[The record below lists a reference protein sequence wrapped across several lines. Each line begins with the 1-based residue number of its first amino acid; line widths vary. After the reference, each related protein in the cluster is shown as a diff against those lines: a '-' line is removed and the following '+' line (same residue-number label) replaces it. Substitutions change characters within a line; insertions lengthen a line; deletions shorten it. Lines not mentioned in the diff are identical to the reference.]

1 VTEKKRRTGNGLAV
15 IFLATALLAIA
26 GIAFHFGSSL
36 SAAKASGSHAVGSQV
51 ADREALAAKSLSVP
65 LVFEPNQGQTAAP
78 VKFVA
83 HGAGYGLFLTSDEAV
98 LALQGAAIKNQHSA
112 FSSQSSAPS
121 SQRAP
126 GSVIRMRLE
135 GANSSARVS
144 GSAPLP
150 GRTSYI
156 IGNNPA
162 KWHRDVPQF
171 GGVEYASVYRGVDL
185 VYYGNQGQLE
195 YDFRVAP
202 GADPNQIA
210 LNFQGASARIIKD
223 DSEGGSGDLVLTT
236 ASGEVRFHAPR
247 VYQPATT
254 ASGESAGSGETEV
267 QGSFRQ
273 LANNKIGFA
282 IGDYDHSR
290 ELVIDPTLSY
300 STFLGGT
307 AGIEGPSGLAIPG
320 QLIPWNVISVAV
332 DPALNI
338 YLAGSTTSTNFTIKT
353 GTDVTAGAQ
362 NIFISK
368 IYPLSTGSAQLIYSI
383 ILGGTDTTEVDTL
396 AGIVVDQHENIYV
409 AGSTYSATLNSA
421 TFPTNGTNAPFQAAP
436 VVAGTHGFLSA
447 FTVSSSGSTPYTLAY
462 STYLSGNGTDIV
474 TGLAVD
480 LNQNAYVTGN
490 TTSSNPATS
499 VNGFPANPNG
509 YQLVSNSPGN
519 PQFFASKISTT
530 AGSTGALSM
539 LYSTY
544 FGGAFPSAATNVAI
558 IANGGGA
565 AVDLG
570 NNMYITGT
578 TNMVYAVPTESGLA
592 PFPLLNAQQTC
603 LNQPGGTSCT
613 PQNAT
618 SVTDGFVAKIDPSLD
633 GSQSLVYSTYIGGS
647 GTDTGLGIA
656 VDTAG
661 NAWVAGST
669 NSSDWNSTLTQVFQP
684 AYAGSASTSNGYVA
698 ELVNSNGLSFPL
710 NYFTY
715 LGGTGPDSALAIQVD
730 SVDGVHVAGYTES
743 PNFPSL
749 NPLPV
754 PGGNCAGASPSVP
767 YAFVTLIETSLPGQA
782 AGDYSTCLGG
792 SGLTQG
798 TGIAIDNLAASYVA
812 GTTQAANYPLMNPY
826 QQQLN
831 GSQNAFVSRLG
842 GQSTLQMTAT
852 ASPSPVNAGQQA
864 TFTFN
869 ITNTSGDN
877 ATNVTFIAT
886 IPSTGLLTTSQALV
900 AGGLGTCNPVQ
911 GTTILC
917 VIPTLAAGASAQVEV
932 EVTANATTF
941 PPVIQMTVYGV
952 ASANGNSLPVSQS
965 ATVQV
970 VDFTVSCST
979 TTPEISA
986 GDTAAIQVVF
996 QPAPTNDGFPY
1007 IATITPSDTIS
1018 PSMVTS
1024 PTPTF
1029 NPINVPMTGQTSGS
1043 TTLSI
1048 GTVARPVNS
1057 GSLLR
1062 RGSFYASFY
1071 ATWLPIG
1078 GVSLIGLGIGAGRK
1092 RRRWLMGAVLGLVAG
1107 VILLLPSCGSNS
1119 NVATSTGGTLA
1130 GTYIITIEGSAG
1142 TGSSHSC
1149 PVTLTVN

>member
-1 VTEKKRRTGNGLAV
+1 MRSSVTEKKRRTGNGQTV
-15 IFLATALLAIA
+15 IFLATALLAVA
-26 GIAFHFGSSL
+26 GIALHFGSSI
-36 SAAKASGSHAVGSQV
+36 STAKAGGSQAGGSLV
-51 ADREALAAKSLSVP
+51 ADRQALAAKSLSLP

-83 HGAGYGLFLTSDEAV
+83 HGAGYGLFLTADEAV
-98 LALQGAAIKNQHSA
+98 LALQGAGISTQHSA
-112 FSSQSSAPS
+112 FSSQ
-121 SQRAP
+121 RASN
-126 GSVIRMRLE
+126 SVIRMRLA
-135 GANSSARVS
+135 GANASASIS
-144 GSAPLP
+144 GASPLP
-150 GRTSYI
+150 GSTSYF

-171 GGVEYASVYRGVDL
+171 GRVEYAGVYRGVDL

-210 LNFQGASARIIKD
+210 LSFQGAAPRILKG
-223 DSEGGSGDLVLTT
+223 ESGDLVLTT

-247 VYQPATT
+247 VYQPA
-254 ASGESAGSGETEV
+254 AAAAGESAGSGETEV

-273 LANNKIGFA
+273 LAGNKIGFA

-290 ELVIDPTLSY
+290 ELVIDPTLNY
-300 STFLGGT
+300 STYLGGT
-307 AGIEGPSGLAIPG
+307 AGIEGPNGLASPG
-320 QLIPWNVISVAV
+320 NVISVAA
-332 DPALNI
+332 DAALNI
-338 YLAGSTTSTNFTIKT
+338 YLAGSTTSTNFPITT
-353 GTDVTAGAQ
+353 GNNVTPAAQ

-368 IYPLSTGSAQLIYSI
+368 IYPLTTGSAQLVYSI

-396 AGIVVDQHENIYV
+396 AGIVVDLNNNIYV
-409 AGSTYSATLNSA
+409 AGSTNSA
-421 TFPTNGTNAPFQAAP
+421 TFPTNGTNAPFQATP
-436 VVAGTHGFLSA
+436 LVAGTHGFLSA
-447 FTVSSSGSTPYTLAY
+447 FTIAGTPPAYALAY
-462 STYLSGNGTDIV
+462 STYLSGDGTDIV

-490 TTSSNPATS
+490 TTSTVGSS
-499 VNGFPANPNG
+499 NGFPANPNG
-509 YQLVSNSPGN
+509 YQLVSNSPGS

-544 FGGAFPSAATNVAI
+544 FGGAFPTAATLVPI

-565 AVDLG
+565 AVDVG

-578 TNMVYAVPTESGLA
+578 TNMVYGVPANSGLA

-603 LNQPGGTSCT
+603 LNEAGQTSCT
-613 PQNAT
+613 NQNAT
-618 SVTDGFVAKIDPSLD
+618 SVTDGFVAKFNPSLD

-647 GTDTGLGIA
+647 GTDSGNAIG
-656 VDTAG
+656 VDTSG
-661 NAWVAGST
+661 NAFVAGAT
-669 NSSDWNSTLTQVFQP
+669 NSTDWNFTLGTGFQP
-684 AYAGSASTSNGYVA
+684 AYAGTQPNSNAYVV
-698 ELVNSNGLSFPL
+698 ELVNSNGLSFPI
-710 NYFTY
+710 NYFSY
-715 LGGTGPDSALAIQVD
+715 LGGTGPDNALGIQVD

-749 NPLPV
+749 NPLTV
-754 PGGNCAGASPSVP
+754 PGGNCTGASTSLP
-767 YAFVTLIETSLPGQA
+767 YAFVTLIQTSLPGQA
-782 AGDYSTCLGG
+782 AGDYSTCIGG
-792 SGLTQG
+792 SQFTQG
-798 TGIAIDNLAASYVA
+798 TGVAIDNFAATYVA
-812 GTTQAANYPLMNPY
+812 GTTQAANYPLANPY
-826 QQQLN
+826 QPQLN
-831 GSQNAFVSRLG
+831 SSQNAFVSRLA
-842 GQSTLQMTAT
+842 GQSTLTMPVTVT
-852 ASPSPVNAGQQA
+852 PSPVNAGQQA
-864 TFTFN
+864 TFTFT
-869 ITNTSGDN
+869 ITNSATGDN
-877 ATNVTFIAT
+877 ANNVTFIAT
-886 IPSTGLLTTSQALV
+886 VPSTGLLNTPQALV
-900 AGGLGTCNPVQ
+900 AGGLGTCNQVV

-917 VIPTLAAGASAQVEV
+917 TIPTLAAGASAQVEV
-932 EVTANATTF
+932 NVTANATTF
-941 PPVIQMTVYGV
+941 PPVTSLTVSATAG
-952 ASANGNSLPVSQS
+952 ANGNTNQISNS
-965 ATVQV
+965 AKVQV
-970 VDFTVSCST
+970 VDFTIGCST
-979 TTPEISA
+979 TTPIISA

-996 QPAPTNDGFPY
+996 APAAQNGSAGY

-1029 NPINVPMTGQTSGS
+1029 NPINVPMAGQTSGS

-1062 RGSFYASFY
+1062 RGTFNASFYAS
-1071 ATWLPIG
+1071 WLPIA

-1092 RRRWLMGAVLGLVAG
+1092 RRRWFMGAMLGLVAG

-1130 GTYIITIEGSAG
+1130 GTYIITIVGSAG

-1149 PVTLTVN
+1149 QVNLTVN

>member
-1 VTEKKRRTGNGLAV
+1 MRSLVTEKRTGSGLAV
-15 IFLATALLAIA
+15 IFLAAAVLAAA
-26 GIAFHFGSSL
+26 GMVFHFGSSL
-36 SAAKASGSHAVGSQV
+36 PTAAASGTQARGSQV
-51 ADREALAAKSLSVP
+51 ANQQALAAKSLSLP

-98 LALQGAAIKNQHSA
+98 LALQGAGAKA
-112 FSSQSSAPS
+112 R
-121 SQRAP
+121 RAA
-126 GSVIRMRLE
+126 GSVIRMRLI
-135 GANSSARVS
+135 GANASARVS
-144 GSAPLP
+144 GGAPMP
-150 GRTSYI
+150 GRTSYF

-171 GGVEYASVYRGVDL
+171 GRVEYASVYRGVDL

-202 GADPNQIA
+202 GADPGQIA
-210 LNFQGASARIIKD
+210 LNFQGATPHILD
-223 DSEGGSGDLVLTT
+223 GESGDLVLTT
-236 ASGEVRFHAPR
+236 GSGEVRFHAPR
-247 VYQPATT
+247 IYQPATT
-254 ASGESAGSGETEV
+254 AAGRSAGSGETEV
-267 QGSFRQ
+267 KGSFRQ
-273 LANNKIGFA
+273 LADNKIGFA

-307 AGIEGPSGLAIPG
+307 AGIEGPSGLASPG
-320 QLIPWNVISVAV
+320 NVISVAA
-332 DPALNI
+332 DAALNI
-338 YLAGSTTSTNFTIKT
+338 YLAGSTTSTNFPVTSGNDVPT
-353 GTDVTAGAQ
+353 GEQ

-368 IYPLSTGSAQLIYSI
+368 IYPLGTGSAQLVYSI
-383 ILGGTDTTEVDTL
+383 ILGGTDTNEIDTL
-396 AGIVVDQHENIYV
+396 AGIAVDQSENIYV
-409 AGSTYSATLNSA
+409 AGSTNSG
-421 TFPTNGTNAPFQAAP
+421 TFNTSGTNTAFQATPYGPSCVAP
-436 VVAGTHGFLSA
+436 ACGTHGFLSA

-462 STYLSGNGTDIV
+462 STYLSGDGTDTV

-490 TTSSNPATS
+490 TTSTVGSS
-499 VNGFPANPNG
+499 NGFPANPNG

-519 PQFFASKISTT
+519 LQFFASKISTT
-530 AGSTGALSM
+530 TSGALSM

-544 FGGAFPSAATNVAI
+544 FGGAYPTAATLVPI

-565 AVDLG
+565 AVDVG

-578 TNMVYAVPTESGLA
+578 TNMVYAVPTNSGLA

-603 LNQPGGTSCT
+603 LNQAGGTSCT
-613 PQNAT
+613 SQNAT
-618 SVTDGFVAKIDPSLD
+618 SVTDGFVAKFNPSLD

-647 GTDTGLGIA
+647 GTDTGNAIA
-656 VDTAG
+656 VDTSG
-661 NAWVAGST
+661 NAFVAGST
-669 NSSDWNSTLTQVFQP
+669 NSSDWNFTLGTGFQP
-684 AYAGSASTSNGYVA
+684 TYAGIGSASNAYVV
-698 ELVNSNGLSFPL
+698 ELVNSNGLSFPI

-715 LGGTGPDSALAIQVD
+715 LGGSGPDTALGIQVD

-743 PNFPSL
+743 PNFPTL
-749 NPLPV
+749 NPV
-754 PGGNCAGASPSVP
+754 AGASCSGASSAVP
-767 YAFVTLIETSLPGQA
+767 YAFAALIETSLPNQG

-792 SGLTQG
+792 SGVTQG
-798 TGIAIDNLAASYVA
+798 TGVAIDNLAASYVA
-812 GTTQAANYPLMNPY
+812 GTTQAANYPLVNPY
-826 QQQLN
+826 QPQLN
-831 GSQNAFVSRLG
+831 GTQNAFVSRLA
-842 GQSTLQMTAT
+842 GQSTLTMTVAAT
-852 ASPSPVNAGQQA
+852 PSPVNAGQQA
-864 TFTFN
+864 TFTFT
-869 ITNTSGDN
+869 ITNSAGGDN
-877 ATNVTFIAT
+877 ANDVTFIAT
-886 IPSTGLLTTSQALV
+886 VPSTGLLNTPQALV
-900 AGGLGTCNPVQ
+900 AGGLGTCNQVV

-917 VIPTLAAGASAQVEV
+917 TIPTLAAGASASVEV
-932 EVTANATTF
+932 EVTANATTY
-941 PPVIQMTVYGV
+941 PPVPSMTVSG
-952 ASANGNSLPVSQS
+952 AAGANGNTLQVSKA

-979 TTPEISA
+979 TTPIISA

-996 QPAPTNDGFPY
+996 APAAEDGSLGY

-1092 RRRWLMGAVLGLVAG
+1092 RRRWLLGAVLGLVAG

-1149 PVTLTVN
+1149 QLNLTVN

>member
-1 VTEKKRRTGNGLAV
+1 VRSLVTEKKRRTGNGLAI
-15 IFLATALLAIA
+15 IFLATALLAVA
-26 GIAFHFGSSL
+26 GIALHCGSSL
-36 SAAKASGSHAVGSQV
+36 SAAKASDPQSSGSQV
-51 ADREALAAKSLSVP
+51 ADREALAAKSLSLP

-98 LALQGAAIKNQHSA
+98 LALQGTGNSTQHSA
-112 FSSQSSAPS
+112 VSGQSSDFG
-121 SQRAP
+121 SQRSA
-126 GSVIRMRLE
+126 GSVIRMRLA

-144 GSAPLP
+144 GGAPLP

-162 KWHRDVPQF
+162 KWHRDVPQY
-171 GGVEYASVYRGVDL
+171 GRVEYAGVYRGVDL

-210 LNFQGASARIIKD
+210 LNFQGASARIIEGN
-223 DSEGGSGDLVLTT
+223 SEGDSGDLVLTT

-247 VYQPATT
+247 IYQPATT

-267 QGSFRQ
+267 AGSFRR
-273 LANNKIGFA
+273 LADNKIGFA

-290 ELVIDPTLSY
+290 ELVIDPTLTY

-307 AGIEGPSGLAIPG
+307 AGIEGPSGLASPG
-320 QLIPWNVISVAV
+320 NVISVAA
-332 DPALNI
+332 DAALNI
-338 YLAGSTTSTNFTIKT
+338 YLAGSTTSTNFPVTT
-353 GTDVTAGAQ
+353 GNNVTPGAQ

-368 IYPLSTGSAQLIYSI
+368 IYPLGTGSAQIVYSI
-383 ILGGTDTTEVDTL
+383 ILGGTDTNEVDTL
-396 AGIVVDQHENIYV
+396 AGIVVDLNDNIYV
-409 AGSTYSATLNSA
+409 AGSTSSA
-421 TFPTNGTNAPFQAAP
+421 TFPTNGTNAPFQAGP
-436 VVAGTHGFLSA
+436 PLVAGTHGFLSA
-447 FTVSSSGSTPYTLAY
+447 FTISGTPPAYTLAY
-462 STYLSGNGTDIV
+462 STYLSGDGTDIV

-490 TTSSNPATS
+490 TTSQIGSS
-499 VNGFPANPNG
+499 NGFPANPNG
-509 YQLVSNSPGN
+509 YQTSSNSPGN

-530 AGSTGALSM
+530 VTGSGSTSM
-539 LYSTY
+539 IYSTY
-544 FGGAFPSAATNVAI
+544 FGGGYPSAPVPPI
-558 IANGGGA
+558 PGGIANGGGV

-570 NNMYITGT
+570 GNMYITGT
-578 TNMVYAVPTESGLA
+578 TNMQSQVPAGLGLQ
-592 PFPLLNAQQTC
+592 PFPLLNEQQSC
-603 LNQPGGTSCT
+603 LNQLSATSCSAQT
-613 PQNAT
+613 PT
-618 SVTDGFVAKIDPSLD
+618 IVTDGFVAKINPNLD
-633 GSQSLVYSTYIGGS
+633 GSQSLVYSTYIGGT
-647 GTDTGLGIA
+647 GTDTGNAIA
-656 VDTAG
+656 VDSSG
-661 NAWVAGST
+661 NAFVAGST
-669 NSSDWNSTLTQVFQP
+669 NSTAWNTTLTSVFQP
-684 AYAGSASTSNGYVA
+684 NYAGSASNSNAYVV
-698 ELVNSNGLSFPL
+698 ELTNSNGLSFPIT
-710 NYFTY
+710 YFTY
-715 LGGTGPDSALAIQVD
+715 LGGSGPDSALGIQVD

-743 PNFPSL
+743 PTFPSV
-749 NPLPV
+749 NPLSV
-754 PGGNCAGASPSVP
+754 PGGNCTGAGPGVP
-767 YAFVTLIETSLPGQA
+767 YAFVALIETSLPNQA
-782 AGDYSTCLGG
+782 PGDYSTCLGG

-798 TGIAIDNLAASYVA
+798 TGVAIDNLAASYVA
-812 GTTQAANYPLMNPY
+812 GTTQAPNYPLVNPY
-826 QQQLN
+826 QPQLN
-831 GSQNAFVSRLG
+831 GSQNAFVSRLAG
-842 GQSTLQMTAT
+842 YSTLTMSVT

-864 TFTFN
+864 TFAFT
-869 ITNTSGDN
+869 ITNSAGDN
-877 ATNVTFIAT
+877 ANDVTFIAT
-886 IPSTGLLTTSQALV
+886 VPSTGLLNTPQALV

-917 VIPTLAAGASAQVEV
+917 VIPTLAAGASAEVEV
-932 EVTANATTF
+932 EVTANATTY
-941 PPVIQMTVYGV
+941 PPVQFMTVSATAG
-952 ASANGNSLPVSQS
+952 ANGGSNPVS
-965 ATVQV
+965 AALKVQV

-996 QPAPTNDGFPY
+996 QPATSNNGTPY

-1029 NPINVPMTGQTSGS
+1029 NPINVPLSPTTTSGS

-1062 RGSFYASFY
+1062 PGSFYASLY
-1071 ATWLPIG
+1071 ATWLPLG

-1092 RRRWLMGAVLGLVAG
+1092 RRRWLLGAVLGLVAG

-1149 PVTLTVN
+1149 EVNLTVN